1 MLLGVD
7 LGASTTDFVLFEKG
21 KVLRKKSIEAV
32 PLSGIEKEILALK
45 WPLFKVKRFC
55 MTGGKSASAKKAL
68 LGKPVKRIG
77 EISAIGAG
85 GLFVSGKKSA
95 LVVSLGTGTCIVN
108 ALGKKKFE
116 HCSGT
121 GVGGGTLLGLSVQS
135 LGTKELKEINAL
147 AEKGNLSKV
156 DLLVEDIVGKGIG
169 KLPGSATA
177 ANFAKCKK
185 AGKNDVA
192 LGIINMVAETNAV
205 LVLLAAEKCGQKE
218 IVLTGKLLAVPVFRQ
233 RLLAAFKVLGKKA
246 LVPKD
251 YGVATAVGA
260 CVSAQTI

>member
-1 MLLGVD
+1 MLLGID
-7 LGASTTDFVLFEKG
+7 LGASTTDFVLMEKG
-21 KVLRKKSIEAV
+21 RVLKKKSIEAIS
-32 PLSGIEKEILALK
+32 LAELEKEILSLK
-45 WPLFKVKRFC
+45 WPLSSVKRFC
-55 MTGGKSASAKKAL
+55 ITGGKSASAKKSM
-68 LGKPVKRIG
+68 LGIPVKRIG
-77 EISAIGAG
+77 EIKAIGAG

-108 ALGKKKFE
+108 AKRQGKFE

-147 AEKGNLSKV
+147 AQKGRLSKV

-169 KLPGSATA
+169 KLPGNATA

-185 AGKNDVA
+185 AGRNDVA

-205 LVLLAAEKCGQKE
+205 LVSLAAEKCGQKE

-233 RLLAAFKVLGKKA
+233 RLLAAFKMFGKKA
-246 LVPKD
+246 IVPGD
-251 YGVATAVGA
+251 YGIATAAGA
-260 CVSAQTI
+260 CVCGG